1 MLPLN
6 GLQGPSKKLGL
17 TLTGVRSSIL
27 ALGATSSG
35 FQEPTCP
42 SLPEISGPLA
52 QCPPTP
58 AREQPWGEGQRSY
71 PMPVRLGNLRC
82 GDTAGGAFC
91 RDTRVSPSVP
101 LPMALLQSPRQ
112 EKQERRDQER
122 RERNGRG
129 LRLSLWQVRVWVF
142 VF

>member
-42 SLPEISGPLA
+42 SLLEISGPLA
-52 QCPPTP
+52 QCLPTP
-58 AREQPWGEGQRSY
+58 AREQPWGEGQRRY
-71 PMPVRLGNLRC
+71 PYASKTWQSEVWGHC
-82 GDTAGGAFC
+82 WWG
-91 RDTRVSPSVP
+91 
-101 LPMALLQSPRQ
+101 LLQ
-112 EKQERRDQER
+112 
-122 RERNGRG
+122 GH
-129 LRLSLWQVRVWVF
+129 
-142 VF
+142 